1 VGGSQFTGG
10 RQHPPPANN
19 PRQPNPPRQQPDL
32 RQKINEGRDARSVL
46 DSRRRERE
54 VAERDDADCSD
65 RFPAFTARFNNY
77 KYPEGFKPIGI
88 TKYDGK
94 QAPQQWLHCYST
106 AIEVAGG
113 SNTTKVVYFSMA
125 LEPAP
130 LTWLESLPND
140 SIGSWDGLKK
150 IFIDNFQGAISRAGT
165 RHDLAQCKQ
174 ERNELLRSYTRRFFD
189 VRATIA
195 NISEED
201 IIDCFY
207 NGLTDPGIYRDFGR
221 NRPKTVAGLRDMMH
235 DWSEQEEK
243 MRERFPRRTDLN
255 QKCNNDNRADKGQRD
270 FSGSSRK
277 RKPDN
282 LVAAVERP
290 SRGKKSTTQEQFEKL
305 LQKKCPWC
313 VNSKHT
319 AIDCF
324 QLKRTFGSPGN
335 SKKNKSTGKEPE
347 DEEQEDRSETL
358 KFQDA
363 SKTVNVI
370 FGGDEDFCSKREQK
384 LLLRE
389 ILSVEPAVPR
399 PLRWSEVPISFSC
412 DDQWTSFSE
421 PGKFPLV
428 LDPVVAEVKL
438 TRVFIDGGSGLNL
451 IFASTLKKM
460 GLDLTNKLTP
470 SKAHFYGIVP
480 GNAAH
485 PLGTVVLPVTFGTR
499 ENYRTEFIKFEV
511 ANFKSS
517 YHAILGRPALAKFM
531 AVPHYVYLFLKMP
544 GRSGVLTL
552 RGDLKKSYDC
562 NQEAIQ
568 YASTSR
574 MPDASAEVLAAAQQ
588 LSQAELDIPTKKVS
602 QSGVKSTGE
611 LPLKTIQL
619 QEGDSSKI
627 AIINAGLGDK

>member
-1 VGGSQFTGG
+1 
-10 RQHPPPANN
+10 
-19 PRQPNPPRQQPDL
+19 
-32 RQKINEGRDARSVL
+32 
-46 DSRRRERE
+46 
-54 VAERDDADCSD
+54 
-65 RFPAFTARFNNY
+65 
-77 KYPEGFKPIGI
+77 
-88 TKYDGK
+88 
-94 QAPQQWLHCYST
+94 
-106 AIEVAGG
+106 
-113 SNTTKVVYFSMA
+113 MA
-125 LEPAP
+125 LEPAL

-140 SIGSWDGLKK
+140 SNDSWEGLKK
-150 IFIDNFQGAISRAGT
+150 VFIDNFQGAISRAGT
-165 RHDLAQCKQ
+165 QHDLAQCKQ

-207 NGLTDPGIYRDFGR
+207 NGLTDLGIYHDFGH

-243 MRERFPRRTDLN
+243 MRERFPRHTDLN
-255 QKCNNDNRADKGQRD
+255 QKRNNDNRANKGQRD
-270 FSGSSRK
+270 FLGSSRK
-277 RKPDN
+277 CKPDD
-282 LVAAVERP
+282 LVTAVERP

-313 VNSKHT
+313 VNSKH
-319 AIDCF
+319 AVIDCF

-335 SKKNKSTGKEPE
+335 GKKSKSTGKEPE
-347 DEEQEDRSETL
+347 VEEQEDKSETP

-389 ILSVEPAVPR
+389 ILSVEPVVPR
-399 PLRWSEVPISFSC
+399 PLRWSEVPISFSR

-438 TRVFIDGGSGLNL
+438 TRALIDGGSGLNL
-451 IFASTLKKM
+451 IFTSTLKKM

-470 SKAHFYGIVP
+470 SKAPFYGIVP

-511 ANFKSS
+511 ANFESS

-531 AVPHYVYLFLKMP
+531 VVPHYVYLLLKMP
-544 GRSGVLTL
+544 GRSGVLML

-574 MPDASAEVLAAAQQ
+574 VPNASAEVLAAAQQ
-588 LSQAELDIPTKKVS
+588 LSQAELDIPTKKAS

-611 LPLKTIQL
+611 MALKTIQL
-619 QEGDSSKI
+619 QEGDSSKT
-627 AIINAGLGDK
+627 AIISAGLGDK